1 MPGLGTI
8 VNVAAIIGGGILGV
22 SGGRFLNERIT
33 RLLTIACGAYVI
45 YLGLEGSITGLL
57 STSEGQGIA
66 LNVVV
71 ILASLIGGTAIG
83 ILANIDGR
91 INQFGAWLRD
101 RTGNEGDRRFV
112 DAFVTASLTV
122 CVGAMAVIGAIEDG
136 IASDPSIL
144 VTKAVLD
151 FIIILAMSASLG
163 KGCAFSAL
171 PVGIFQ
177 GSITVLAVFLKPLA
191 TALALANISMV
202 GAILIGC
209 VGINLCFATKIKV
222 ANMLPAVIIAPAM
235 AFLPLAGIL

>member
-1 MPGLGTI
+1 LPGLGTI

-71 ILASLIGGTAIG
+71 ILTSLIGGTAIG
-83 ILANIDGR
+83 TLANIDGR

-209 VGINLCFATKIKV
+209 VGVNLCFATKIKV

-235 AFLPLAGIL
+235 AFLPLV